1 MRYGKPYNCL
11 QPKCAV
17 LNDPADYVHVY
28 RIRHIFALLVG
39 WFVCFKFALCVP
51 VRTCDFLS
59 STSDAELL
67 YSTALRLPP
76 GGERKKERKEVE
88 LSLLSG
94 MYAPTFVAR
103 AQYALHEQCRNEN
116 SDADTGNRNEKR
128 KALCIKPGTG
138 FTACTAREVRGFAQC
153 LLIYLFPT
161 NTK

>member
-17 LNDPADYVHVY
+17 LNDAADYVYVHRTPHIHVVGWLVCLFQVCFM
-28 RIRHIFALLVG
+28 RARSHLRFPFVDKRRGTALLHS
-39 WFVCFKFALCVP
+39 A
-51 VRTCDFLS
+51 TI
-59 STSDAELL
+59 
-67 YSTALRLPP
+67 TARR
-76 GGERKKERKEVE
+76 RKKERKEVE

-153 LLIYLFPT
+153 LLIHLFPT